1 MAILEA
7 EGLTK
12 VYEEGGSRVDAL
24 RGVSLGL
31 EKGEIVLLEGPSGA
45 GKTTLMSVAG
55 CLLSPTSGRL
65 SVEGRAVDFA
75 STEDM
80 VRVRRESIGFIFQSF
95 NLFPALTVLENVLY
109 ALQVRGRRTPEY
121 EREARMILDQ
131 IGLGPR
137 LDFIPAKLSGGEK
150 QRVAIAR
157 ALSGGSRIVFAD
169 EPTANLDSHVGLE
182 VLEIFRKLAKEEGRA
197 VLVATHDPA
206 VRKVADWVLKIR
218 DGQLIEEGPPV
229 TDLEKGHP

>member
-7 EGLTK
+7 ERLTK
-12 VYEEGGSRVDAL
+12 VYEEGGSRVEAL
-24 RGVSLGL
+24 RGVTL
-31 EKGEIVLLEGPSGA
+31 ELEEGEIVLLEGPSGS

-55 CLLSPTSGRL
+55 CLLSPTSGSL
-65 SVEGRAVDFA
+65 TVEGRGVDFRSPA
-75 STEDM
+75 DM
-80 VRVRRESIGFIFQSF
+80 VRVRRESIGFVFQSF

-109 ALQVRGRRTPEY
+109 SLQVRGRQTPEY
-121 EREARMILDQ
+121 EREARQILQQ
-131 IGLGPR
+131 IGLSHR
-137 LDFIPAKLSGGEK
+137 LDFVPAKLSGGEK

-206 VRKVADWVLKIR
+206 VRKVADCILRIR
-218 DGQLIEEGPPV
+218 DGLLIEEGFQDSDP
-229 TDLEKGHP
+229 TRGH

>member
-31 EKGEIVLLEGPSGA
+31 ETGEIVLLEGPSGS

-137 LDFIPAKLSGGEK
+137 LDFLPAKLSGGEK

-182 VLEIFRKLAKEEGRA
+182 VLGIFRKLAKEEGRA

>member
-7 EGLTK
+7 EGLTQ
-12 VYEEGGSRVDAL
+12 VYEEGGSRVEAL
-24 RGVSLGL
+24 RGISLGL
-31 EKGEIVLLEGPSGA
+31 EPGEIVLLEGPSGS

-65 SVEGRAVDFA
+65 SVEGRIVDFA

-121 EREARMILDQ
+121 EREARMILEQ
-131 IGLGPR
+131 IGMGHR

-197 VLVATHDPA
+197 VLVATHDSA

-218 DGQLIEEGPPV
+218 DGQLIEEGPPM
-229 TDLEKGHP
+229 TDPEKGHI

>member
-1 MAILEA
+1 
-7 EGLTK
+7 
-12 VYEEGGSRVDAL
+12 YEEGGSRVEAL
-24 RGVSLGL
+24 RGVTL
-31 EKGEIVLLEGPSGA
+31 ELEEGEIVLLEGPSGS

-65 SVEGRAVDFA
+65 TVEGRAVDF
-75 STEDM
+75 SSVNDM

-109 ALQVRGRRTPEY
+109 SLQVRGRRTPEY
-121 EREARMILDQ
+121 ETEARQILDQ
-131 IGLGPR
+131 IGLSHR

-197 VLVATHDPA
+197 VLVATHDPE
-206 VRKVADWVLKIR
+206 VRKIADWIFRIR
-218 DGQLIEEGPPV
+218 DGQLIEEGPPT
-229 TDLEKGHP
+229 TDLKKGIP

>member
-12 VYEEGGSRVDAL
+12 VYEEGGSRVEAL
-24 RGVSLGL
+24 RGISLGL
-31 EKGEIVLLEGPSGA
+31 EPGEIVLLEGPSGS

-65 SVEGRAVDFA
+65 SVEGRIVDFA

-121 EREARMILDQ
+121 EREARMILEQ
-131 IGLGPR
+131 IGMGHR

-197 VLVATHDPA
+197 VLVATHDSA

-218 DGQLIEEGPPV
+218 DGQLIEEGPPM
-229 TDLEKGHP
+229 TDPEKGHI

>member
-31 EKGEIVLLEGPSGA
+31 ETGEIVLLEGPSGS

-65 SVEGRAVDFA
+65 SVEGRIVDFA

-206 VRKVADWVLKIR
+206 VRKVADWVLRIR

-229 TDLEKGHP
+229 TDFEKGHP

>member
-1 MAILEA
+1 VAILEA
-7 EGLTK
+7 ECLTK
-12 VYEEGGSRVDAL
+12 VYEEGGSRVEAL
-24 RGVSLGL
+24 RGISLGL
-31 EKGEIVLLEGPSGA
+31 EPGEIVLLEGPSGS

-75 STEDM
+75 SAEDM

-109 ALQVRGRRTPEY
+109 ALQVRGRRTPDY
-121 EREARMILDQ
+121 EREARMILEQ
-131 IGLGPR
+131 IGLGHR

-197 VLVATHDPA
+197 VLVATHDSA

-229 TDLEKGHP
+229 TDPEKGHP

>member
-31 EKGEIVLLEGPSGA
+31 ETGEIVLLEGPSGS

-182 VLEIFRKLAKEEGRA
+182 VLGIFRKLAKEEGRA

>member
-1 MAILEA
+1 VAILEA

-12 VYEEGGSRVDAL
+12 VYEEGGSRVEAL
-24 RGVSLGL
+24 RGISLGL
-31 EKGEIVLLEGPSGA
+31 EPGEIVLLEGPSGS

-65 SVEGRAVDFA
+65 SVEGRIVDFA

-121 EREARMILDQ
+121 EREARMILEQ
-131 IGLGPR
+131 IGMGHR

-197 VLVATHDPA
+197 VLVATHDSA

-218 DGQLIEEGPPV
+218 DGQLIEEGPPM
-229 TDLEKGHP
+229 TDPEKGHI

>member
-31 EKGEIVLLEGPSGA
+31 ETGEIVLLEGPSGS

-109 ALQVRGRRTPEY
+109 ALQVRSRRTPEY

>member
-7 EGLTK
+7 ECLTK
-12 VYEEGGSRVDAL
+12 VYEEGGSRVEAL
-24 RGVSLGL
+24 RGISLGL
-31 EKGEIVLLEGPSGA
+31 EPGEIVLLEGPSGS

-65 SVEGRAVDFA
+65 SVEGRAVDF
-75 STEDM
+75 SSVKDM

-109 ALQVRGRRTPEY
+109 ALQVRGRRTPDY
-121 EREARMILDQ
+121 EREARMILEQ
-131 IGLGPR
+131 IGLGHR

-197 VLVATHDPA
+197 VLVATHDSA
-206 VRKVADWVLKIR
+206 VRKVAYWVLKIR

-229 TDLEKGHP
+229 TDPEKGHP

>member
-1 MAILEA
+1 MTILEA
-7 EGLTK
+7 KGLTK
-12 VYEEGGSRVDAL
+12 VYEEGGSRVEAL

-31 EKGEIVLLEGPSGA
+31 EEGEIVLLEGPSGS

-55 CLLSPTSGRL
+55 CLLSPTSGSL
-65 SVEGRAVDFA
+65 AVEGRDVDFR
-75 STEDM
+75 SPSDM
-80 VRVRRESIGFIFQSF
+80 VRVRRESIGFVFQSF

-109 ALQVRGRRTPEY
+109 SLQVRGRRTPEY
-121 EREARMILDQ
+121 EREARQILQQ
-131 IGLGPR
+131 IGLSHR
-137 LDFIPAKLSGGEK
+137 LDFVPAKLSGGEK

-206 VRKVADWVLKIR
+206 VRKVADWVLRIR
-218 DGQLIEEGPPV
+218 DGRLIEEGPPD
-229 TDLEKGHP
+229 TDPTRGHL

>member
-12 VYEEGGSRVDAL
+12 VYEEGGSRVEAL

-31 EKGEIVLLEGPSGA
+31 DPGEIVLLEGPSGS

-55 CLLSPTSGRL
+55 CLLSPTAGRL
-65 SVEGRAVDFA
+65 SVEGRTVDFS

-131 IGLGPR
+131 IGLGHR

-197 VLVATHDPA
+197 VLVATHDSA
-206 VRKVADWVLKIR
+206 VRKVADWVLRIR

>member
-31 EKGEIVLLEGPSGA
+31 ETGEIVLLEGPSGS

>member
-31 EKGEIVLLEGPSGA
+31 ETGEIVLLEGPSGS

-182 VLEIFRKLAKEEGRA
+182 VLGILRRLAKEEGRS

-206 VRKVADWVLKIR
+206 VRTIADRVVRMR
-218 DGQLIEEGPPV
+218 DGRHVEG
-229 TDLEKGHP
+229 EHG

>member
-7 EGLTK
+7 ESLTK
-12 VYEEGGSRVDAL
+12 VFDEGGSRVEAL

-31 EKGEIVLLEGPSGA
+31 ETGEIVLLEGPSGS

-65 SVEGRAVDFA
+65 SVEGRAVDF
-75 STEDM
+75 SSVKDM

-109 ALQVRGRRTPEY
+109 SLQVRGRRTPEY
-121 EREARMILDQ
+121 ESEARQILDQ
-131 IGLGPR
+131 IGLSHR

-197 VLVATHDPA
+197 VLVATHDPE
-206 VRKVADWVLKIR
+206 VRKIADWIFRIR
-218 DGQLIEEGPPV
+218 DGQLIEEGPPT
-229 TDLEKGHP
+229 TDLKKGIP

>member
-12 VYEEGGSRVDAL
+12 VYEEGGSRVEAL

-31 EKGEIVLLEGPSGA
+31 DPGEIVLLEGPSGS

-65 SVEGRAVDFA
+65 SVEGRTVDFS

-131 IGLGPR
+131 IGLGHR

-197 VLVATHDPA
+197 VLVATHDSA

-218 DGQLIEEGPPV
+218 DGQVIEEGPPV

>member
-31 EKGEIVLLEGPSGA
+31 ETGEIVLLEGPSGS

-80 VRVRRESIGFIFQSF
+80 VRVRRESIGFVFQSF

>member
-1 MAILEA
+1 VAILEA
-7 EGLTK
+7 ECLTK
-12 VYEEGGSRVDAL
+12 VYEEGGSRVEAL
-24 RGVSLGL
+24 RGISLDL
-31 EKGEIVLLEGPSGA
+31 EPGEIVLLEGPSGS

-75 STEDM
+75 SAEDM

-95 NLFPALTVLENVLY
+95 NLFPALTVLENVLF
-109 ALQVRGRRTPEY
+109 ALQVRGRRTPDY
-121 EREARMILDQ
+121 EREARMILEQ
-131 IGLGPR
+131 IGLGHR

-197 VLVATHDPA
+197 VLVATHDSA
-206 VRKVADWVLKIR
+206 VRKIADWVLKIR

-229 TDLEKGHP
+229 TDPEKGHP

>member
-31 EKGEIVLLEGPSGA
+31 ETGEIVLLEGPSGS

-65 SVEGRAVDFA
+65 SVEGRIVDFA

-206 VRKVADWVLKIR
+206 VRKVADWVLRIR

>member
-31 EKGEIVLLEGPSGA
+31 ETGEIVLLEGPSGS

-229 TDLEKGHP
+229 TNLEKGHP